1 MEKNVAPFVYDGKN
15 RRNQVWELM
24 RGREKIEE
32 RKEKK
37 RKEKWV
43 AKAYWSYITIMFYN
57 KKKPLHKEFQWL

>member
-1 MEKNVAPFVYDGKN
+1 MEKNAAPFVYDGKN

-37 RKEKWV
+37 RKM
-43 AKAYWSYITIMFYN
+43 SR
-57 KKKPLHKEFQWL
+57 